1 RADEFDAV
9 FACTAPSP
17 RGVPVAQV
25 VAAAKE
31 LGCENVSAYD
41 TVAEACRRALEYAD
55 GDDAVLVC
63 GSLYTVG
70 EARPVVQRH
79 SN

>member
-1 RADEFDAV
+1 
-9 FACTAPSP
+9 
-17 RGVPVAQV
+17 VPAAQV
-25 VAAAKE
+25 VAAAKQ

-41 TVAEACRRALEYAD
+41 SVAEACRRALEYAD

-63 GSLYTVG
+63 GSLYTAG